1 MWKRWKISVYEK
13 GKEPRKNLVA
23 TSHLFEELEN
33 LNSIRQAEG
42 HSQVGDKFQPTAET
56 LNNITF

>member
-1 MWKRWKISVYEK
+1 MWKRWKISK
-13 GKEPRKNLVA
+13 GKEPGKHLVA

-33 LNSIRQAEG
+33 LNSIGQAEG